1 MIQKKLPIKFKDLVM
16 FSISCKMGND
26 EIERA
31 MLDLGASINVMP
43 RSIYEAMNVGK
54 LKETW
59 VIKQLADRSYAY
71 PDGRPFLKIARI
83 NICVHGDTL
92 TMEFDGQVI
101 KFNTYDFMT
110 YPGTEYL
117 VFIIVVID
125 SLVQKVFELNDEDS
139 LKVTLT
145 NTISESANKELEP
158 NSNLQEA
165 ISGLN
170 SLALVNKFISY
181 LGLPLNNVKLLSSIV
196 QAPKLEL
203 KKLLGHLKLSLPMM
217 EVVKK
222 EIQKLLDTGII
233 YLISDSKWAP
243 KLELKKLLGHLKLSP
258 PMMEVVKKEIKKLL
272 DTGNILGHI
281 VSTKRLEVDK
291 DKIDV
296 IKSLPYPKHMREVR
310 SFLGHAGFYRRFIKD
325 FSKTSQPLFRLLQ
338 KDVAFEFDDDC
349 KVAFDKLKEVLIS
362 SPIIQP
368 LDWNLP
374 FKIMSDASNYA
385 VGVVFRQRVEKSA
398 HVIYYA
404 LRTLDSAQC
413 NYLATEKELLAIVF
427 ALEKF

>member
-1 MIQKKLPIKFKDLVM
+1 PSFLL
-16 FSISCKMGND
+16 
-26 EIERA
+26 
-31 MLDLGASINVMP
+31 
-43 RSIYEAMNVGK
+43 
-54 LKETW
+54 
-59 VIKQLADRSYAY
+59 
-71 PDGRPFLKIARI
+71 GRPFLKIARI
-83 NICVHGDTL
+83 NICVHEDTL
-92 TMEFDGQVI
+92 TIEFDGQVI

-139 LKVTLT
+139 LK
-145 NTISESANKELEP
+145 IESAYDGSGKERNPETSRYRYYLSDFRQQMGFHQIPVAPED
-158 NSNLQEA
+158 QEKTTFTFSFGTFA
-165 ISGLN
+165 FRRMPFGLCN
-170 SLALVNKFISY
+170 TPATFQRCMV
-181 LGLPLNNVKLLSSIV
+181 SIFSEYV
-196 QAPKLEL
+196 EDII
-203 KKLLGHLKLSLPMM
+203 
-217 EVVKK
+217 EVFMDDFTV
-222 EIQKLLDTGII
+222 
-233 YLISDSKWAP
+233 
-243 KLELKKLLGHLKLSP
+243 H
-258 PMMEVVKKEIKKLL
+258 
-272 DTGNILGHI
+272 GNILGHI
-281 VSTKRLEVDK
+281 VSAKRLEVDK